1 MSRGVLVSRDPVQ
14 FSSNVNVLKPSATLG
29 FAARA
34 RELKATGKSIVD
46 LTAGELAFPTPEFA
60 SRAGIR
66 AIEEGRTRYPPTP
79 GVPEL
84 RSAAAAYLDETTA
97 HAPADPSRI
106 LISAGV
112 KQALFNCLYCLFG
125 PGDEILIPTPT
136 WPTYETAVALTGAT
150 PVLVPTSWDD
160 GFRISVEALEG
171 ARSDRTRGLII
182 NSPSNPTGAVYPA
195 ELVEELVRWCG
206 RHGVWLLSDEIY
218 RRLSYTG
225 SAAPSVYDVE
235 NRPEHVVLLDGVSKA
250 FAMTGWRIGFA
261 ESPKEII
268 VKASDLQSQ
277 TTSGAAVPSQYA
289 ATAALSRTEEREAA
303 IAEFVRV
310 LDRNRRLGCE
320 VLDGIPSIE
329 VRLPEGG
336 IYLFAK
342 VSDDRSS
349 ARIAEELLEVGV
361 ACLPGEPFGSPGYLR
376 LNFAVDEESL
386 REGLDRVSR
395 YFEGT

>member
-1 MSRGVLVSRDPVQ
+1 MNSGVLASRDPVR
-14 FSSNVNVLKPSATLG
+14 FSSNVDILKPSATLG

-34 RELKATGKSIVD
+34 RELKASGKSIVD

-60 SRAGIR
+60 AQAGIR
-66 AIEEGRTRYPPTP
+66 AIEQGRTRYPPTP

-84 RSAAAAYLDETTA
+84 RAAAAGYLDDTTA

-125 PGDEILIPTPT
+125 PGDEILVPTPT
-136 WPTYETAVALTGAT
+136 WPTYETAVALAGAT
-150 PVLVPTSWDD
+150 PVLVPTSWEE
-160 GFRISVEALEG
+160 GFQLSVDALER

-195 ELVEELVRWCG
+195 ELVQELVRWCG

-218 RRLSYTG
+218 RRLSYAGT
-225 SAAPSVYDVE
+225 AAPSVYDVE

-261 ESPKEII
+261 EGPQEII
-268 VKASDLQSQ
+268 AKASDLQSQ

-289 ATAALSRTEEREAA
+289 ATAALSKREEREAA

-320 VLDGIPSIE
+320 GLSRIPSIE

-336 IYLFAK
+336 IYLFAR
-342 VSDDRSS
+342 VLGDRSS
-349 ARIAEELLEVGV
+349 ARIADDLLEVGV
-361 ACLPGEPFGSPGYLR
+361 ACLPGEPFGSPGHLR

-386 REGLDRVSR
+386 RVGLDRISR
-395 YFEGT
+395 YFKAT

>member
-1 MSRGVLVSRDPVQ
+1 MRFSPNVDVLE
-14 FSSNVNVLKPSATLG
+14 PSATLG

-34 RELKATGKSIVD
+34 RALKAAGKSIVD
-46 LTAGELAFPTPEFA
+46 LSAGELAFPTPRFA
-60 SRAGIR
+60 SQAGIR
-66 AIEEGRTRYPPTP
+66 AIEEGRTKYPPTP

-106 LISAGV
+106 LVSAGV

-125 PGDEILIPTPT
+125 SGDEILVPTPT

-150 PVLVPTSWDD
+150 PILVPTSWEE
-160 GFRISVEALEG
+160 GFRVTLEALDG
-171 ARSDRTRGLII
+171 ARSERTRGLII
-182 NSPSNPTGAVYPA
+182 NSPSNPTGGIYPV
-195 ELVEELVRWCG
+195 ELIEELVRWCG
-206 RHGVWLLSDEIY
+206 RHGIWLLSDEIY
-218 RRLSYTG
+218 RRLYYSG
-225 SAAPSVYDVE
+225 PAAPSVYDVE
-235 NRPEHVVLLDGVSKA
+235 GRPDHVILLDGVSKA

-261 ESPKEII
+261 EGPVEII
-268 VKASDLQSQ
+268 GRAADLQSQ
-277 TTSGAAVPSQYA
+277 TTSGAAGPSQYA
-289 ATAALSRTEEREAA
+289 AAAALSQTEEREAA

-320 VLDGIPSIE
+320 VLNGIPALE

-342 VSDDRSS
+342 VSGGKTS
-349 ARIAEELLEVGV
+349 ARIAEELLEEGV

-376 LNFAVDEESL
+376 LNFAVNEESL
-386 REGLDRVSR
+386 REGLDRVAR
-395 YFEGT
+395 YLSS